1 LVLPKVTT
9 STAGTFAAT
18 LAGENAALTVGA
30 AGVAVMG
37 ATHAEAAVPATDGAG
52 VVALLAV
59 NVTIAVSLLPDESVT
74 TRVKV
79 PAPVAITFTVEFV
92 APETI

>member
-1 LVLPKVTT
+1 LLKVTT
-9 STAGTFAAT
+9 SMAGAFAAT
-18 LAGENAALTVGA
+18 LLGENTSPTPGA
-30 AGVAVMG
+30 KGTTVMG
-37 ATHAEAAVPATDGAG
+37 AMQAEAALPAAVGDA

-59 NVTIAVSLLPDESVT
+59 KVTIAVSLLPDESVT